1 MPSPSLHGREL
12 KFQGTISLL
21 QPNTSNI
28 WAVVASV
35 LVVVQKLALSSAL
48 SGAPTLPC
56 QNLPAG
62 TMFSPV
68 SFVPVLPVQYCADLT
83 RAAL

>member
-1 MPSPSLHGREL
+1 M
-12 KFQGTISLL
+12 L

-28 WAVVASV
+28 WAVVALA

-48 SGAPTLPC
+48 SGAATLPC

-68 SFVPVLPVQYCADLT
+68 SSVPVLPVQYCADLT